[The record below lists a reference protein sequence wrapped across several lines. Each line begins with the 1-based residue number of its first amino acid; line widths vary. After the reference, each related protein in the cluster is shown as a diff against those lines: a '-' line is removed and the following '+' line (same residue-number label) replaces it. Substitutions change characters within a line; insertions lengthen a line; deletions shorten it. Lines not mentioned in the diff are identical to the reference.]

1 MYWIGIFVCLL
12 SGRHAIL
19 PEKVQNKRVVTFK
32 EFLHIVACYDY
43 CKCSFLRLSL
53 KAATPLCRPP
63 KDATNV
69 PPRCAPSWRVESQ
82 IQWKWVSIFMSTLK
96 NCGDI
101 GWDLFRYLQLSVELC
116 WHHKWATELADILR
130 FMYLLTWLK
139 IHLMV
144 NSTPSLSRILELSL
158 KSSDSSSVNQDHAV
172 RADLRW
178 FAVRLNRPDHPLQ
191 EDMGRC

>member
-1 MYWIGIFVCLL
+1 MQL
-12 SGRHAIL
+12 SQALFKGSHATMQTTQRRYQCATALRPFLEGR
-19 PEKVQNKRVVTFK
+19 KSNSMKK
-32 EFLHIVACYDY
+32 ESPYLQDG
-43 CKCSFLRLSL
+43 RL
-53 KAATPLCRPP
+53 
-63 KDATNV
+63 
-69 PPRCAPSWRVESQ
+69 
-82 IQWKWVSIFMSTLK
+82 MSTLK

-101 GWDLFRYLQLSVELC
+101 GWDLSRYLQLSVELC

>member
-1 MYWIGIFVCLL
+1 MQL
-12 SGRHAIL
+12 SQALFKGSHATMQTTQRRYHCATALRPFLEGR
-19 PEKVQNKRVVTFK
+19 KSNSMK
-32 EFLHIVACYDY
+32 
-43 CKCSFLRLSL
+43 S
-53 KAATPLCRPP
+53 
-63 KDATNV
+63 
-69 PPRCAPSWRVESQ
+69 ESPYLQ
-82 IQWKWVSIFMSTLK
+82 DGHLMSTLK

-139 IHLMV
+139 IHVMV

-158 KSSDSSSVNQDHAV
+158 KSSDSSSVDQDHAEAV

-178 FAVRLNRPDHPLQ
+178 FAVRLKRPDQPLQ
-191 EDMGRC
+191 EDRGRC